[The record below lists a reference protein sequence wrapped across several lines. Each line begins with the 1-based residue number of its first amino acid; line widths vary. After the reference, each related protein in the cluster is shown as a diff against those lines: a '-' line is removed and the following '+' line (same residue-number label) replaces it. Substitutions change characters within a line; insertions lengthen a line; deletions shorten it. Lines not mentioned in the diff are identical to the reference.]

1 MAEREQLCETCRFWK
16 TWDEAEPVKITK
28 REFWFRQFKDMYSTE
43 QIEAIMQQ
51 LPDDMES
58 LIFNSECTG
67 DCRVHAPEIAVNRA
81 ADDDSDPCI
90 GRWPFTSVDD
100 WCGEWQPIPSA
111 DAASVTDKQLAIA
124 WGLRDKFPE
133 RTIDNLGRVI
143 AKIRQLI
150 EEGYSSEADLKRRVN
165 ARKNSKRLALVS
177 EIRARLLRE
186 WQPAES

>member
-1 MAEREQLCETCRFWK
+1 MNKQQCETCRFWK

-43 QIEAIMQQ
+43 QVEALMQQ

-58 LIFNSECTG
+58 LIFNPECTG

-100 WCGEWQPIPSA
+100 WCGEWQPKSVGSLAEPI
-111 DAASVTDKQLAIA
+111 DACHLLNQLDPAQI
-124 WGLRDKFPE
+124 
-133 RTIDNLGRVI
+133 
-143 AKIRQLI
+143 
-150 EEGYSSEADLKRRVN
+150 SSRLSELEDE
-165 ARKNSKRLALVS
+165 RLALMT
-177 EIRARLLRE
+177 LLRAARKRKDGTWKTAVKCE
-186 WQPAES
+186 RESRNAIDDQKAQA